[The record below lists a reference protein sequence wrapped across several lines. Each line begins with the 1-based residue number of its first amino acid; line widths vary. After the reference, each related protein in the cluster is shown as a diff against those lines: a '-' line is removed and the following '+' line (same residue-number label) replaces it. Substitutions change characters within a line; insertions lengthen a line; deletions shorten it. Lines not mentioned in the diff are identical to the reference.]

1 MARLSSHFSQPI
13 FIRHPNT
20 NKVALYVNPLMTAK
34 INELPKDENTDVLAE
49 LFVISQDQSVVYEHV
64 STVND
69 LLVWDNLCSMHA
81 LTDFPAEERRLL
93 RRCVVEGEPVIAA

>member
-1 MARLSSHFSQPI
+1 MENGSHFSQPI

-20 NKVALYVNPLMTAK
+20 KKVALYVNLLMTAK
-34 INELPKDENTDVLAE
+34 INELPKDESANLLAE

-64 STVND
+64 WTVNN

-81 LTDFPAEERRLL
+81 LNNFTAEERRLL
-93 RRCVVEGEPVIAA
+93 RRFVVEGEAVFAA